1 MDMDMD
7 MKEIWIE
14 DGRNLGWLNWSGNEL
29 NGYGYERNMDR
40 RWKKSWMVG
49 LEWSGNELNE
59 LCNSRA
65 VVVGPAA
72 DTGSTATGFGSTI
85 AHQNT
90 QFMIRHTKCKTQNT
104 NTTNTGEGPKH
115 RWLHTLE
122 LF

>member
-1 MDMDMD
+1 MVGSNVSGNEFNGYGYGMGMDMD

-14 DGRNLGWLNWSGNEL
+14 DGRNLGWLDL
-29 NGYGYERNMDR
+29 NG
-40 RWKKSWMVG
+40 
-49 LEWSGNELNE
+49 SGNELNE

-115 RWLHTLE
+115 R
-122 LF
+122 